1 METKE
6 RNGGTAVFM
15 LDTTRSKVWIHQRQA
30 AGSRSSHQSS
40 LSGRTCVE
48 TGINPWQPFITHTQ
62 SLSTRWN
69 GGLRSGSKNTGETI
83 DR

>member
-1 METKE
+1 
-6 RNGGTAVFM
+6 M
-15 LDTTRSKVWIHQRQA
+15 LDATRSKVWIHQRQA
-30 AGSRSSHQSS
+30 VGSRSSQPSS
-40 LSGRTCVE
+40 LSDRTCVE

-69 GGLRSGSKNTGETI
+69 GGFRSGSENTGETLEKFAAV